1 MAYRIFLV
9 EDHPVMREGYA
20 SLISHEPD
28 MEICGEAASAEE
40 AFSVVPGLR
49 PDVVVADLSLP
60 GVNGIELIKRLNA
73 LDACGAVLV
82 VSAHDESLYA
92 ERALAAG
99 AKGYLMKHESAG
111 NVVEAIR
118 RVLGGHLYLSEKLR
132 ERLILSRIAQ
142 SPPPGSPVDPL
153 TDREIEVFEHF
164 GRGRTTQEI
173 AERLGLSPKT
183 VESHRANI
191 KKKMGIEHAPEFV
204 QRAVLWVERS
214 LTSAETPAGL

>member
-1 MAYRIFLV
+1 
-9 EDHPVMREGYA
+9 MREGYA

-28 MEICGEAASAEE
+28 LEICGQASSAEE
-40 AFSVVPGLR
+40 AFAVVPGLR
-49 PDVVVADLSLP
+49 PDIVVADLSLP
-60 GVNGIELIKRLNA
+60 GVNGIELIKRLGA

-92 ERALAAG
+92 ERALSAG
-99 AKGYLMKHESAG
+99 ARGYLMKHESAV
-111 NVVEAIR
+111 NVVSAIR
-118 RVLGGHLYLSEKLR
+118 RVLGGHLYLSERLR
-132 ERLILSRIAQ
+132 ERLILSRISQTALQ
-142 SPPPGSPVDPL
+142 GSPVDPL

-164 GRGRTTQEI
+164 GHGRTTQEI

-191 KKKMGIEHAPEFV
+191 KKKMGIDHAPEFV

-214 LTSAETPAGL
+214 MTTADAGSTR